1 MLKTFVLDTNVLL
14 HNPQALFAFEDN
26 RLVIP
31 LAVIEEIDD
40 QKKRS
45 DEVGRNAREVSR
57 LLDELRS
64 AGDLSQGVPLPG
76 GGTIRIEV
84 NQRHVET
91 IGRELEVI
99 DLAKPDNRILAVALN
114 LAREAAD
121 GPVFLVSKDLN
132 LRVKADVLGVRAQDL
147 DFDKVDFKALY
158 SGQTEVRVA
167 RDRIDALYRDRRLA
181 PDGLSRVRPNEF
193 AILKTLDDGSSS
205 ALARRTGDDLVPLTA
220 TAADE
225 CFGLRAR
232 NKEQMF
238 ALELLL
244 DETVQ
249 IVTLAGGAGTGKTL
263 LALAAGLEMVLE
275 RGAYARMLVTRPVVP
290 LSGQDLGYLPGDKDE
305 KIRPWMQ
312 PIYDNLEFLLHRARL
327 RDDAPRAGKGSSG
340 GPPHRPAVDAE
351 SYLTFTGRLELEAL
365 TYIRGRS
372 IPGRFILVDEAQNC
386 TAHTIKTLLTRVG
399 EGSKIVLT
407 GDIEQIDHPY
417 LDSAS
422 NGFTRLVEKLKDA
435 PLAGHVTLFRGERSQ
450 VAELGATL

>member
-14 HNPQALFAFEDN
+14 HNPQSLFAFQDN
-26 RLVIP
+26 DLVLP

-40 QKKRS
+40 QKKRH

-64 AGDLSQGVPLPG
+64 AGDLSRGVPLPG
-76 GGTIRIEV
+76 GGTIRIEI
-84 NQRHVET
+84 NQRHVEA
-91 IGRELEVI
+91 IGRELDVI

-114 LAREAAD
+114 LSRESTD

-147 DFDKVDFKALY
+147 DFDKVDFKVLY
-158 SGQTEVRVA
+158 SGLTEARVT
-167 RDRIDALYRDRRLA
+167 RDLIDELYKNRRLELSGL
-181 PDGLSRVRPNEF
+181 PDVRPNEF
-193 AILKTLDDGSSS
+193 VILKPSDDGSSS
-205 ALARRTGDDLVPLTA
+205 ALARRVNDELVPVNSG
-220 TAADE
+220 AADE
-225 CFGLRAR
+225 AFGLRAR
-232 NKEQMF
+232 NKEQIF
-238 ALELLL
+238 ALDLLL

-263 LALAAGLEMVLE
+263 LALAAGLELVLE
-275 RGAYARMLVTRPVVP
+275 RGVFSKMLVTRPIVP

-312 PIYDNLEFLLHRARL
+312 PIYDNLEFLLHRTQP
-327 RDDAPRAGKGSSG
+327 RDAAAGRGASG
-340 GPPHRPAVDAE
+340 PKHRPAVDPE
-351 SYLTFTGRLELEAL
+351 NYLTFTGRLELEAL

-386 TAHTIKTLLTRVG
+386 TTHTIKTLLTRVG

-407 GDIEQIDHPY
+407 GDIQQIDHPY

-450 VAELGATL
+450 VAELGATWL